1 MKCILVPIDF
11 ADVTAPVIDLAR
23 QLAKALGAE
32 IHLLHVK
39 ELTAAATPGT
49 LGYGLA
55 GMPELA
61 PMSGV
66 PVPGSE
72 SMPETIPEDE
82 GQTSKLAKW
91 QEEIAQDGIKVSLHK
106 PTGTVAEEI
115 LNQADALNADM
126 IVMGRH
132 GHGAMYNLLVG
143 STTKGVLKH
152 STRPVPGARSQI
164 LVKGLTSNAQLS
176 TPSVQLRQLSVQS
189 WTLSVGRLAFSLILI
204 SRRIAGRDCG
214 LPCQGRISEKPMD
227 EIPERAASAICWF
240 GAHGCDRNYHRGRL
254 SPSWR
259 RLDCRDDRP
268 GDLHCHRRMQ
278 THVAGD
284 LRHRWLWLFPAAQ
297 P

>member
-11 ADVTAPVIDLAR
+11 SDVTAPVIDLAR

-49 LGYGLA
+49 LGYDLA

-66 PVPGSE
+66 PAPGFE
-72 SMPETIPEDE
+72 PMPETIPEDE

-91 QEEIAQDGIKVSLHK
+91 QEEIAQDGIKVSLHR

-152 STRPVPGARSQI
+152 STRPVLLVPGPKS
-164 LVKGLTSNAQLS
+164 
-176 TPSVQLRQLSVQS
+176 
-189 WTLSVGRLAFSLILI
+189 
-204 SRRIAGRDCG
+204 
-214 LPCQGRISEKPMD
+214 
-227 EIPERAASAICWF
+227 
-240 GAHGCDRNYHRGRL
+240 
-254 SPSWR
+254 
-259 RLDCRDDRP
+259 
-268 GDLHCHRRMQ
+268 
-278 THVAGD
+278 
-284 LRHRWLWLFPAAQ
+284 
-297 P
+297 